1 MHGRALCHFGPHF
14 KTTGA
19 VFCTFKEYHDDYYI
33 HLYQGKHNVLS
44 NMGKQQG
51 NTYSG
56 SLGWY
61 NRCACMQESE
71 IRFQVD
77 STKYKIICI
86 FPTVGIILTCIS
98 LQLIG
103 LCQSNLTDDRWKK
116 QLFTGAFDFLLEV
129 VKWHIIDTG
138 ENTTTNLWSNQIRHT
153 FNQTE

>member
-56 SLGWY
+56 SLG
-61 NRCACMQESE
+61 
-71 IRFQVD
+71 
-77 STKYKIICI
+77 
-86 FPTVGIILTCIS
+86 
-98 LQLIG
+98 
-103 LCQSNLTDDRWKK
+103 
-116 QLFTGAFDFLLEV
+116 
-129 VKWHIIDTG
+129 
-138 ENTTTNLWSNQIRHT
+138 
-153 FNQTE
+153 